1 MSKRV
6 YVNISDFKTLKEH
19 FNFLKERK
27 YISLGAG
34 GVVLNFKTKSPILLS
49 RFSEMISWTDRKMHQ

>member
-1 MSKRV
+1 MAKRL

-27 YISLGAG
+27 YVRLGAG
-34 GVVLNFKTKSPILLS
+34 GVVLNFKTKTPISLS
-49 RFSEMISWTDRKMHQ
+49 RFSELINWTDRKMHQ